1 MRTMLELLVRL
12 NDMRCCCER
21 VELNPQLTAG
31 EKAAACIHK
40 QIFRECLPP
49 QVLAHYDRVQETEPT
64 LVQCPEIFAM
74 AVLVSTWR
82 GLSPAGRRKLETHF
96 AVTTPTP
103 EDARD
108 AGRTTRRTSR
118 RAKTAGRQ
126 ARHGSSAR

>member
-31 EKAAACIHK
+31 EKAAACTHK

-49 QVLAHYDRVQETEPT
+49 QVLAHYDQMKETEPT

-82 GLSPAGRRKLETHF
+82 SLSPAGRRKLETHF
-96 AVTTPTP
+96 AITTPTP
-103 EDARD
+103 DEAQDK
-108 AGRTTRRTSR
+108 GRTTRRTSR
-118 RAKTAGRQ
+118 LAKTAGRQ
-126 ARHGSSAR
+126 AGRRSSA

>member
-1 MRTMLELLVRL
+1 MRTMLELLVRV

-31 EKAAACIHK
+31 EKAAACTHK
-40 QIFRECLPP
+40 QICRECLPP
-49 QVLAHYDRVQETEPT
+49 KVLAHYDRMKETEPT

-82 GLSPAGRRKLETHF
+82 SLSPAGRRKLETHF

-108 AGRTTRRTSR
+108 EGPKTRSMPG
-118 RAKTAGRQ
+118 RAKTAERQ
-126 ARHGSSAR
+126 VRRGSSAR